1 MDNLN
6 SKQRKEKIMKTL
18 SNKTRFLFFL
28 ILILILPL
36 FLLNGK
42 PAFASETWTL
52 KMAMFFPE
60 VGPRWECVAKFVDEV
75 ERKTNGKV
83 KFKLFNSQSLC
94 PGTEEYEYVSKGFAD
109 SSISLDLFSLGH
121 QPTLGVLNI
130 PTVGNWNFV
139 TPLFKEGLLE
149 MLSKRVEKDNIKM
162 LVPWPTADFGAWP
175 HRSTHHKKI
184 GDWKGS
190 KVWAASG
197 LMKAI
202 VTTLEATP
210 TNIPIADCYT
220 SLQTGVL
227 DGGMWSRSW
236 IQAAKLQE
244 VGPFITLVDSHNEFH
259 AMSFI
264 PLFNMKI
271 WNKFPPE
278 IQKILEDTAWEIH
291 SFSIKAW
298 QKDAEKATKWIKS
311 TNAKVYTAPYSDV
324 RKWTELASRPAWD
337 VFIENGGEF
346 GKQVKDFVVSLQ
358 EKYRK

>member
-1 MDNLN
+1 
-6 SKQRKEKIMKTL
+6 MKMTTKKLQFSVSLIFILTL
-18 SNKTRFLFFL
+18 SLFLFG
-28 ILILILPL
+28 
-36 FLLNGK
+36 GK
-42 PAFASETWTL
+42 PVIASDKWTL

-60 VGPRWECVAKFVDEV
+60 VGPRWECVAKFVEEV

-83 KFKLFNSQSLC
+83 KINTFTSQSLC
-94 PGTEEYEYVSKGFAD
+94 PGTEEYEFVSKGFAD
-109 SSISLDLFSLGH
+109 CSVSLDLFSLGH

-130 PTVGNWNFV
+130 PTVGNWKFV
-139 TPLFKEGLLE
+139 TPLFREGLLE
-149 MLSKRVEKDNIKM
+149 MLAKRVEKDGIKM

-175 HRSTHHKKI
+175 HRRKHHKKV

-202 VTTLEATP
+202 VSTLDATP

-271 WNKFPPE
+271 WKQFPPE
-278 IQKILEDTAWEIH
+278 IQKIIEDTAWEVH

-298 QKDAEKATKWIKS
+298 REDAKKATQWIKS
-311 TNAKVYTAPYSDV
+311 TNANVYTAPYSDV
-324 RKWTELASRPAWD
+324 RKWTHLCSDPAWE
-337 VFIENGGEF
+337 VFVKNSGEF
-346 GKQVKDFVVSLQ
+346 GRKVKEFVVSLQ
-358 EKYRK
+358 DKYKE